1 LNPCPAA
8 AGEPKHL
15 NLEPLNNP
23 TCIYLAPF
31 QGITG
36 VTFRKVYSGHF
47 QGVDKLFTPF
57 FTTINNELKLPARKR
72 AELGHNFENGVEVV
86 PQILSKDADEI
97 IRFALF
103 CEKLGYKELNWNLG
117 CPYPMVAN
125 KKRGSGMLPY
135 PDMVDEILQKVM
147 AETAIRFSVK
157 CRLGYF
163 SSEEM
168 FKLIPV
174 FNLHTISELTIHARI
189 GKQLYTGETDLDTF
203 QQAISLLT
211 VPVIYNGDVFSL
223 KDFQRF
229 SDRFPGINT
238 WMIGRGLLSD
248 PFLPAII
255 KGLPLPAEPQA
266 HIRRFIDDLYFAYRR
281 QLNDNLA
288 VLGILKEYWRYL
300 AVSFNDPHRVFKQL
314 KKVVNFDEYEDAVAL
329 VFGKY
334 EWVGS
339 ERNEDLKN
347 RDIFA

>member
-1 LNPCPAA
+1 LNI
-8 AGEPKHL
+8 
-15 NLEPLNNP
+15 EPLNNS
-23 TCIYLAPF
+23 THIYLAPF

-36 VTFRKVYSGHF
+36 VTFRRIYTKYF
-47 QGVDKLFTPF
+47 QGVDKLYTPF
-57 FTTINNELKLPARKR
+57 FTAISSDLKLPARKM
-72 AELGHNFENGVEVV
+72 AELGNFSENGVEVV
-86 PQILSKDADEI
+86 PQVLSKDADEI

-103 CEKLGYKELNWNLG
+103 CEKQGFKELNWNLG

-163 SSEEM
+163 SPDEIY
-168 FKLIPV
+168 KLIPV
-174 FNLHTISELTIHARI
+174 FNQHCISELTIHARI
-189 GKQLYTGETDLDTF
+189 GKQLYSGETDLETF
-203 QQAISLLT
+203 QKAISLLT
-211 VPVIYNGDVFSL
+211 GPVVYNGDIFSL
-223 KDFQRF
+223 SDFQK
-229 SDRFPGINT
+229 SDDRFPTINN

-255 KGLPLPAEPQA
+255 KGLPIPADRQA
-266 HIRRFIDDLYFAYRR
+266 HIRRFVDDLYFAYRK

-300 AVSFNDPHRVFKQL
+300 AESFIDPHRVFKQL
-314 KKVVNFDEYEDAVAL
+314 KKVTSFDEYEDAVAI
-329 VFGKY
+329 VFGEY

-339 ERNEDLKN
+339 EGNGIRNSWE
-347 RDIFA
+347 